1 MTRIKTVRERTS
13 VPSQLAGIVAV
24 VVPPLGLVAAV
35 WLLWNRGVRPVD
47 LVLLAGFY
55 LACGLGITVG
65 FHRLFTH
72 QVFETGRAAPRR
84 SGRSSA
90 RWRCKGPVP
99 SGSPTT
105 ASTTHS
111 PTSRATRTRRT
122 PGRRRLAGTSSACG
136 TRTSAGSSRPRASS
150 AARVRARP
158 LRGPARAEHRPP
170 LPALGRAAL
179 GLPFSPATS
188 SGGSWQRGL
197 EAMVWA
203 GLVRIFL
210 FQHVT
215 FSINSICHFF
225 GAQPFRTRDESRNV
239 WLLAIPS
246 FGESW
251 HNSHHAFPAS
261 AIHGLEPGQLD
272 LSALVIRGMETP
284 PRNRGQAPRLT
295 ADRATTSRNRMT
307 PRGNPQ
313 RRAK

>member
-35 WLLWNRGVRPVD
+35 WLLWDRGVRPVD

-55 LACGLGITVG
+55 VACGLGITVG

-72 QVFETGRAAPRR
+72 KSFETSAPLRAALGDPRL
-84 SGRSSA
+84 A
-90 RWRCKGPVP
+90 WRCRARSP

-105 ASTTHS
+105 ASTTRS
-111 PTSRATRTRRT
+111 PTGPATRTPRT
-122 PGRRRLAGTSSACG
+122 PGTATRWPSTSSACG

-150 AARVRARP
+150 AGSSTGATSTRTGSCEAIDRLYLLWV
-158 LRGPARAEHRPP
+158 
-170 LPALGRAAL
+170 ALTL
-179 GLPFSPATS
+179 GLPFLAGYLV
-188 SGGSWQRGL
+188 GGSWQRGL

-225 GAQPFRTRDESRNV
+225 GEQPFRTRDESRNV

-251 HNSHHAFPAS
+251 HNGHHAFPAS
-261 AIHGLEPGQLD
+261 AVHGLEPGQLD
-272 LSALVIRGMETP
+272 ISALVIRGMEKL
-284 PRNRGQAPRLT
+284 RL
-295 ADRATTSRNRMT
+295 ASEVKRPDS
-307 PRGNPQ
+307 Q
-313 RRAK
+313 QIERRRVVAE